1 MWWVA
6 DMQVAICE
14 IQLFIPESN
23 SLKAKRQVLK
33 SVIERIKAR
42 CNASVAE
49 TDHQDTWQR
58 ATVAVAIVGT
68 NRTVLEQQVN
78 LVRRITDDVAGAE
91 VTDFS
96 VEYV

>member
-1 MWWVA
+1 
-6 DMQVAICE
+6 MQVAICE

-68 NRTVLEQQVN
+68 TRTVLEQQVN
-78 LVRRITDDVAGAE
+78 LVRRITDDVVGAE
-91 VTDFS
+91 VSDFT

>member
-1 MWWVA
+1 MHV
-6 DMQVAICE
+6 VVCE
-14 IQLFIPESN
+14 IQLFIPAAN

-49 TDHQDTWQR
+49 TEHQDTWQR
-58 ATVAVAIVGT
+58 ATVAVAMVSAS
-68 NRTVLEQQVN
+68 RTVLEQQVN

-91 VTDFS
+91 VTGFTM
-96 VEYV
+96 EYV